1 MPSRKIKL
9 VVPTGRMQA
18 DVLALLADA
27 GVVIHASGSNYR
39 PAVNNPAFEV
49 KLLKAANIPKLIE
62 YGAHD
67 VGFSGVDWVRE
78 SQAEV
83 ETLLDT
89 GLLPVRIVAAAPKGV
104 DPFQNASNRPVVAA
118 SEYERLT
125 TQYVSARCTDWRYVR
140 TFGATE
146 VFPPEDADLIVDN
159 TATGTALAANGL
171 DILDVLLESTT
182 LFLGNRRSLEDP
194 AVRGAIDTLV
204 LLMRSVIDA
213 RNRVLLEMNV
223 AAENLDTVARLL
235 PAMKSPTVQPLLGN
249 RSYAIKAAVHKDRVP
264 ALIPALRAAGAS
276 DILQTAIQ
284 RVIP

>member
-27 GVVIHASGSNYR
+27 AVVIHASGSNYR

-104 DPFQNASNRPVVAA
+104 DPFRHASNRPVVAA

-171 DILDVLLESTT
+171 DVLDVLLESTT
-182 LFLGNRRSLEDP
+182 LFLGNRSSLEDP

-223 AAENLDTVARLL
+223 AAENLDTVAGLL